1 MSVYDTEI
9 TFFNTIKLLIMN
21 YQPSNGHADAL
32 MEPNSTASVAMPVI
46 KKTKKHFTPKEEKKE
61 DFADEYFA
69 TVDQDEMRTA
79 MLEDEARMETDDAD
93 ATQTIL
99 PIPFPIIKN
108 KVFGRYRGQLGNFE
122 VELRVDID
130 GNKALQKISGDY
142 YAISGQTKSYFGSF
156 IADSLV
162 TSILNGV
169 ITIVGT
175 TSTTWATSYN
185 KLKIVIKQTG
195 IFQPLAPALLQWYHI
210 TTNAPGAMYVCNNFS
225 RAYRTVRL
233 EQDRTA
239 GVVPFNAYNT
249 GLLPSGGVPRMLSVN
264 GAYTEAGVEMITSGI
279 SNVVP
284 MSLAGTD
291 AKWTNA
297 ELHNAMINHFSLYQ
311 NTPAWDVWLL
321 HAYEHINGPGLYGIM
336 FDQAGLQRQGC
347 AVFYRGIGGTSAEQ
361 LRLQLYTCTHEL
373 GHCFN
378 LLHSWQK
385 SLATPPKPNI
395 PSSLSWMNYP
405 WGYPG
410 GPAAF
415 WNHFNFQ
422 FDTSE
427 LSHVRHGFRNNVIMG
442 GNPFTVGSSLQDIG
456 GMFEDNIENTTN
468 LELELEAKK
477 TYLLGEPVVLE
488 TKLKTTSTRNNRV
501 ISSLHANY
509 AFVTIG
515 IKKPGGE
522 KIVYEPLAEM
532 CIEPEHTIL
541 NKENPG
547 VYESSYIGFGKQGFI
562 FDQIGT
568 YQIRA
573 VYYHEDGS
581 RIVSETLQLRVKS
594 PVSQQDDEITELFLQ
609 EEVGYLLA
617 FMGSD
622 APYLK
627 KGNDALNL
635 INDKYKDH
643 PLNVYAQFIKGVNA
657 QRTFKTIT
665 PEKTMEVRTPNF
677 ANGEAL
683 LKEVVEKSKT
693 GKGLDNISLNQSMQI
708 LAKAYQR
715 EGNMKAAEATVKN
728 LVDFVNTLP
737 IRKEVKEMVVKKTTT
752 ILAPEKEDK
761 NKDDRDERN

>member
-1 MSVYDTEI
+1 M
-9 TFFNTIKLLIMN
+9 K
-21 YQPSNGHADAL
+21 YQQSNGHTDAL
-32 MEPNSTASVAMPVI
+32 TEPNSTSSVTFPVI
-46 KKTKKHFTPKEEKKE
+46 KKTKKNLPEKEEKKGIVTE
-61 DFADEYFA
+61 EYFA
-69 TVDQDEMRTA
+69 VTEQEEMKSAIAEEDIAGIDFDEGVVA
-79 MLEDEARMETDDAD
+79 
-93 ATQTIL
+93 QSIS
-99 PIPFPIIKN
+99 PIPIIKN

-130 GNKALQKISGDY
+130 GSKALQKVSGDY
-142 YAISGQTKSYFGSF
+142 YMISGQTKSYFGSF
-156 IADSLV
+156 VADSIA
-162 TSILNGV
+162 TTILNGI
-169 ITIVGT
+169 ITISGT
-175 TSTTWATSYN
+175 TSTTWTTSYK
-185 KLKIVIKQTG
+185 KLKIVIKQSL

-225 RAYRTVRL
+225 RAFRTVRL
-233 EQDRTA
+233 EQDRTS
-239 GVVPFNAYNT
+239 GVIPFLAYNT
-249 GLLPSGGVPRMLSVN
+249 GSLPSGGAARQLSIN
-264 GAYTEAGVEMITSGI
+264 AAYAEAGVEMNTAGI
-279 SNVVP
+279 NNVIP
-284 MSLAGTD
+284 MALAGSD

-297 ELHNAMINHFSLYQ
+297 ELHNAMVNHFSLYQ

-336 FDQAGLQRQGC
+336 FDQTGLQRQGC
-347 AVFYRGIGGTSAEQ
+347 AVFYRGIGGASATQ
-361 LRLQLYTCTHEL
+361 QRLQLYTCIHEL

-395 PSSLSWMNYP
+395 PNSLSWMNYP

-410 GPAAF
+410 GDVAF
-415 WNHFNFQ
+415 WNHFPFQ
-422 FDTSE
+422 FDPTE
-427 LSHVRHGFRNNVIMG
+427 LTHIRHGLRNNVIMG
-442 GNPFTVGSSLQDIG
+442 GNPFTVGSSLHDIG
-456 GMFEDNIENTTN
+456 GLFEDNIENTSN

-488 TKLKTTSTRNNRV
+488 TKLKTTSTKDNRV

-509 AFVTIG
+509 GFVTIG

-522 KIVYEPLAEM
+522 ILVYEPIAEM
-532 CIEPEHTIL
+532 CAEAEHAVL
-541 NKENPG
+541 NSRNPG

-562 FDQIGT
+562 FDQAGT

-581 RIVSETLQLRVKS
+581 RIVSDTLKLRVKN
-594 PVSQQDDEITELFLQ
+594 PASQQDDEIADIMLT

-627 KGNDALNL
+627 KGNDALTL
-635 INDKYKDH
+635 IAEKYKEH
-643 PLNVYAQFIKGVNA
+643 PLAVYAQFIKGVNE

-665 PEKTMEVRTPNF
+665 AEKTMEVRTPNY
-677 ANGEAL
+677 AGGEAL
-683 LKEVVEKSKT
+683 LNQVIEKSKA

-715 EGNMKAAEATVKN
+715 EGNIKAAEGTVKD
-728 LVDFVNTLP
+728 LVTYFSKQP
-737 IRKEVKEMVVKKTTT
+737 IKQQIKEMIIKNAAE
-752 ILAPEKEDK
+752 ILAPEKADK
-761 NKDDRDERN
+761 RRDRDEDN